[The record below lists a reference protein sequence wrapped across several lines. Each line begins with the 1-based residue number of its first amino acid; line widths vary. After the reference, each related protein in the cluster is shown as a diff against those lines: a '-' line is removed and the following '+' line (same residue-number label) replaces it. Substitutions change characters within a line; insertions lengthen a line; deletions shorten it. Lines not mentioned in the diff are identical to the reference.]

1 MKCQITNKT
10 KNTKSTNDRSQPN
23 PPTQLPI
30 TNTMNI
36 NFSRFDTLTT
46 LLAGTTAALTIVISQ
61 PAHAKTPQ
69 EVASIAGPLTVQ
81 INSSLGDGSGVIIA
95 KNGKT
100 YTVLTVNH
108 VVEKPDVKY
117 TVRTSKGKNYQA
129 TSVTRLQ
136 TAATDPDLA
145 VVKFESPE
153 EYPVATIADSD
164 LAVIG
169 TQIFVYGYPA
179 TGGLFGAEREP
190 ELSPG
195 LVTSRPRNRPEGY
208 TLRYQAVTWS
218 GMSGGPVFD
227 SEGRVIGLHGQG
239 EFGFAQTS
247 SGEVAPIKTG
257 FNAAVPI
264 NTFIAKLVAAG
275 MNKSELKVDNTPPTI
290 GSVSTANPQDAQAYY
305 FRGLSRLD
313 QGDAWEA
320 IADFNKAL
328 AFKPKNT
335 PELHFNIGN
344 ARTLIAVISDP
355 TRGSTAIQAY
365 TQAIAANPGFADA
378 YYNRALAYLA
388 AEDKPKAIADF
399 QKAAELYKQGGRTS
413 AYQDA
418 LNRIKQVQ

>member
-1 MKCQITNKT
+1 
-10 KNTKSTNDRSQPN
+10 
-23 PPTQLPI
+23 
-30 TNTMNI
+30 MNI
-36 NFSRFDTLTT
+36 NFSRYDTLAT

-61 PAHAKTPQ
+61 SAIAKTPQ

-95 KNGKT
+95 KTGKT

-108 VVEKPDVKY
+108 VVEKADVKY
-117 TVRTSKGKNYQA
+117 TVRTSKGKNYPA
-129 TSVTRLQ
+129 TAVTRLQ
-136 TAATDPDLA
+136 TAETDPDLA

-227 SEGRVIGLHGQG
+227 SDGRVIGLHGQG

-275 MNKSELKVDNTPPTI
+275 INKSELKVDNTPATSGP
-290 GSVSTANPQDAQAYY
+290 VSTANPQDAQAYY

-313 QGDAWEA
+313 EGTASEALEA
-320 IADFNKAL
+320 IADFNRAL
-328 AFKPKNT
+328 AFKPKYT
-335 PELHFNIGN
+335 PELYFNIGN
-344 ARTLIAVISDP
+344 ARTLYVALLDP
-355 TRGSTAIQAY
+355 ALDNGRYPNPIEAY
-365 TQAIAANPGFADA
+365 TKAVAANPGFADA
-378 YYNRALAYLA
+378 YYNRALAYLVKQ
-388 AEDKPKAIADF
+388 DKPKAIADF

-418 LNRIKQVQ
+418 LNRIKQLQ

>member
-1 MKCQITNKT
+1 
-10 KNTKSTNDRSQPN
+10 
-23 PPTQLPI
+23 
-30 TNTMNI
+30 MNR
-36 NFSRFDTLTT
+36 NFSRFDTLAT

-61 PAHAKTPQ
+61 PAIAKTPQ

-108 VVEKPDVKY
+108 VVEKADVKY
-117 TVRTSKGKNYQA
+117 TVRTSIGKNYQA
-129 TSVTRLQ
+129 TAVTRLQ
-136 TAATDPDLA
+136 TATTDADLA

-164 LAVIG
+164 AAVIG

-208 TLRYQAVTWS
+208 NLRYQAVTWS

-264 NTFIAKLVAAG
+264 NTFIAKLLAAG
-275 MNKSELKVDNTPPTI
+275 MNKSELKVDNTPPTV
-290 GSVSTANPQDAQAYY
+290 GPVSTANPLDAQSYY

-313 QGDAWEA
+313 RGDAWEA

-344 ARTLIAVISDP
+344 ARTLISVMPDP
-355 TRGSTAIQAY
+355 TRGPTAIQAY
-365 TQAIAANPGFADA
+365 TLAIATNPGFADA

-388 AEDKPKAIADF
+388 TEDKPKAIADF

-418 LNRIKQVQ
+418 LNRIKQLQ

>member
-1 MKCQITNKT
+1 
-10 KNTKSTNDRSQPN
+10 
-23 PPTQLPI
+23 
-30 TNTMNI
+30 MNI
-36 NFSRFDTLTT
+36 NFSRYDTLST

-61 PAHAKTPQ
+61 PAIAKTPQ

-95 KNGKT
+95 KTGKT

-108 VVEKPDVKY
+108 VVEKADVKY

-136 TAATDPDLA
+136 TAETDPDLA

-164 LAVIG
+164 RAVIG

-195 LVTSRPRNRPEGY
+195 LVTSRPGNRPEGY

-275 MNKSELKVDNTPPTI
+275 INKSELKVDNTPATQGP
-290 GSVSTANPQDAQAYY
+290 VSTANPQDAQAYY

-313 QGDAWEA
+313 QDNPSGA
-320 IADFNKAL
+320 IDDFTQAL
-328 AFKPKNT
+328 KLKPNYT

-344 ARTLIAVISDP
+344 ARTLLASIET
-355 TRGSTAIQAY
+355 TRAPSAIEAY
-365 TQAIAANPGFADA
+365 TLAIEANPGFADA
-378 YYNRALAYLA
+378 YYNRALAYL
-388 AEDKPKAIADF
+388 DNKNQPKAIADF

-418 LNRIKQVQ
+418 LNRIKQLQ

>member
-1 MKCQITNKT
+1 
-10 KNTKSTNDRSQPN
+10 
-23 PPTQLPI
+23 
-30 TNTMNI
+30 MNI
-36 NFSRFDTLTT
+36 NFSRFDTLSSV
-46 LLAGTTAALTIVISQ
+46 LAGTTVAALTIIIGQ
-61 PAHAKTPQ
+61 PAIAKTPQ
-69 EVASIAGPLTVQ
+69 QVANIAGPLTVQ
-81 INSSLGDGSGVIIA
+81 VNSAIGDGSGVIIA

-108 VVEKPDVKY
+108 VVEKPDIKY
-117 TVRTSKGKNYQA
+117 TVRTSIGKNYQA

-136 TAATDPDLA
+136 TAPTDPDLA
-145 VVKFESPE
+145 VVKFESTE

-164 LAVIG
+164 QAVIG

-179 TGGLFGAEREP
+179 TGGLFGSEREP

-264 NTFIAKLVAAG
+264 NTFIAKLVLAG
-275 MNKSELKVDNTPPTI
+275 INKSELKVDNTPAIP
-290 GSVSTANPQDAQAYY
+290 GPVSTTIPQNAQAFY

-328 AFKPKNT
+328 ASKPNYT
-335 PELHFNIGN
+335 PELYFNIGN
-344 ARTLIAVISDP
+344 ARTLISSSIDT
-355 TRGSTAIQAY
+355 TRGPSAIEAY
-365 TQAIAANPGFADA
+365 TRAIEANPGFADA
-378 YYNRALAYLA
+378 YYNRALAHL
-388 AEDKPKAIADF
+388 ENKDKAQAIVDF

-418 LNRIKQVQ
+418 LNRIKTLQ

>member
-1 MKCQITNKT
+1 
-10 KNTKSTNDRSQPN
+10 
-23 PPTQLPI
+23 
-30 TNTMNI
+30 MNI
-36 NFSRFDTLTT
+36 NFSRFDTLSSV
-46 LLAGTTAALTIVISQ
+46 LAGTSVAALTIIISQ
-61 PAHAKTPQ
+61 PAIAKTPQ
-69 EVASIAGPLTVQ
+69 AVANIAGPLTVQ

-108 VVEKPDVKY
+108 VVEKADVKY
-117 TVRTSKGKNYQA
+117 TVRTSIGKNYPA

-136 TAATDPDLA
+136 IAQTDADLA

-164 LAVIG
+164 QAVIG

-195 LVTSRPRNRPEGY
+195 LVTSRPHNRPEGY

-275 MNKSELKVDNTPPTI
+275 MNKSELKVDNTPAIQGP
-290 GSVSTANPQDAQAYY
+290 VSSANPPDAQAYY

-328 AFKPKNT
+328 ASKSNYT
-335 PELHFNIGN
+335 PELYFNIGN
-344 ARTLIAVISDP
+344 ARTLISSVDS
-355 TRGSTAIQAY
+355 TRGPSAIQAY
-365 TQAIAANPGFADA
+365 TRAIEANAGFADA
-378 YYNRALAYLA
+378 YYNRALAHL
-388 AEDKPKAIADF
+388 ENKDKPQAIADF

-413 AYQDA
+413 AYLDA
-418 LNRIKQVQ
+418 RKRIEQLQ

>member
-1 MKCQITNKT
+1 
-10 KNTKSTNDRSQPN
+10 
-23 PPTQLPI
+23 
-30 TNTMNI
+30 MNI
-36 NFSRFDTLTT
+36 NFSRFDTLSSV
-46 LLAGTTAALTIVISQ
+46 LAGTTVAALTIIISQ
-61 PAHAKTPQ
+61 PAIAKTPQ
-69 EVASIAGPLTVQ
+69 AVANIAGPLTVQ

-108 VVEKPDVKY
+108 VVEKADVKY
-117 TVRTSKGKNYQA
+117 TVRTSIGKNYPA

-136 TAATDPDLA
+136 TAQTDADLA

-164 LAVIG
+164 QAVIG

-195 LVTSRPRNRPEGY
+195 LVTSRPHNRPEGY

-275 MNKSELKVDNTPPTI
+275 MNKSELKVDNTPAIQGP
-290 GSVSTANPQDAQAYY
+290 VSSANPQDAQAYY

-328 AFKPKNT
+328 ASKSNYT
-335 PELHFNIGN
+335 PELYFNIGN
-344 ARTLIAVISDP
+344 ARTLISSVDS
-355 TRGSTAIQAY
+355 TRGPSAIQAY
-365 TQAIAANPGFADA
+365 TRAIEANAGFADA
-378 YYNRALAYLA
+378 YYNRALAHL
-388 AEDKPKAIADF
+388 ENKDKPQAIADF

-418 LNRIKQVQ
+418 RKRIEQLQ

>member
-1 MKCQITNKT
+1 
-10 KNTKSTNDRSQPN
+10 
-23 PPTQLPI
+23 
-30 TNTMNI
+30 MNI
-36 NFSRFDTLTT
+36 NFSRFDTLSSI
-46 LLAGTTAALTIVISQ
+46 LAGTTVAALTIIISQ
-61 PAHAKTPQ
+61 PAIAKTPQ
-69 EVASIAGPLTVQ
+69 EVANIAGPLTVQ
-81 INSSLGDGSGVIIA
+81 VNSTLGDGSGVIIA
-95 KNGKT
+95 KNGKN

-108 VVEKPDVKY
+108 VVEKADVKY
-117 TVRTSKGKNYQA
+117 TVRTSIGKNYQA

-136 TAATDPDLA
+136 TSQTEADLA
-145 VVKFESPE
+145 LVKFESPE

-164 LAVIG
+164 QAVIG

-264 NTFIAKLVAAG
+264 NTFMAKLAMTG
-275 MNKSELKVDNTPPTI
+275 MKPSELKLDNTPAIQGP
-290 GSVSTANPQDAQAYY
+290 VSSTNPQDPQAYY

-328 AFKPKNT
+328 ASKSNYT
-335 PELHFNIGN
+335 PEIYFNIGN
-344 ARTLIAVISDP
+344 ARTLIGSVSVDP
-355 TRGSTAIQAY
+355 TRGPSAIQAY
-365 TQAIAANPGFADA
+365 TRAIAANPGFADA
-378 YYNRALAYLA
+378 YYNRALAHL
-388 AEDKPKAIADF
+388 ENKDKPQAIADF

-418 LNRIKQVQ
+418 LKRIEQLQ

>member
-1 MKCQITNKT
+1 
-10 KNTKSTNDRSQPN
+10 
-23 PPTQLPI
+23 
-30 TNTMNI
+30 MNM
-36 NFSRFDTLTT
+36 NFSRYDTLST

-61 PAHAKTPQ
+61 PAIAKTPQ

-95 KNGKT
+95 KNGKS

-108 VVEKPDVKY
+108 VVEKADVKY
-117 TVRTSKGKNYQA
+117 TVRTSAGKNYPA
-129 TSVTRLQ
+129 TAVTRLQ
-136 TAATDPDLA
+136 TAPTDPDLA

-164 LAVIG
+164 KAVIG

-190 ELSPG
+190 EMSPG
-195 LVTSRPRNRPEGY
+195 LVTSRPRDRREGY

-239 EFGFAQTS
+239 EFGFAQIS

-264 NTFIAKLVAAG
+264 NTFIAKLAAAG
-275 MNKSELKVDNTPPTI
+275 INKSELKVDNTPTTSGP
-290 GSVSTANPQDAQAYY
+290 VSTANPQDAQAYY

-313 QGDAWEA
+313 RGEAWEA
-320 IADFNKAL
+320 IADFNRAL
-328 AFKPKNT
+328 AFNPKYS

-344 ARTLIAVISDP
+344 ARTFITASLPQPEP

-365 TQAIAANPGFADA
+365 TLAIDANPGFADA
-378 YYNRALAYLA
+378 YYNRALAYLTT
-388 AEDKPKAIADF
+388 EEKPKAIADF
-399 QKAAELYKQGGRTS
+399 QKAAELYKQGGRTT

-418 LNRIKQVQ
+418 LKRLQQLQ

>member
-1 MKCQITNKT
+1 
-10 KNTKSTNDRSQPN
+10 
-23 PPTQLPI
+23 
-30 TNTMNI
+30 MNI
-36 NFSRFDTLTT
+36 NFSRFDTLSSV
-46 LLAGTTAALTIVISQ
+46 LAGTTVAALTIVISQ
-61 PAHAKTPQ
+61 PAIAKTPQ
-69 EVASIAGPLTVQ
+69 EVANIAGPLTVQ
-81 INSSLGDGSGVIIA
+81 VNSSLGDGSGVLIA
-95 KNGKT
+95 KSGKT

-108 VVEKPDVKY
+108 VVEKADIKY

-136 TAATDPDLA
+136 TAPTQPDLA

-164 LAVIG
+164 KAVIG

-179 TGGLFGAEREP
+179 TGGLFGADREP

-195 LVTSRPRNRPEGY
+195 LVTSRPSNRPEGY
-208 TLRYQAVTWS
+208 NLRYQAVTWS

-264 NTFIAKLVAAG
+264 NTFMLQLTAAG
-275 MNKSELKVDNTPPTI
+275 MNKSELKVDNTPATQGP
-290 GSVSTANPQDAQAYY
+290 VSTINPQDAQAYY

-313 QGDAWEA
+313 RGDAWEA

-328 AFKPKNT
+328 ASKPNYT
-335 PELHFNIGN
+335 PELYFNIGN
-344 ARTLIAVISDP
+344 ARTLIGSVDP
-355 TRGSTAIQAY
+355 TRGPSAIQAY
-365 TQAIAANPGFADA
+365 TRAIAANPGFADA
-378 YYNRALAYLA
+378 YYNRALAHL
-388 AEDKPKAIADF
+388 ENQDKPQAIADF

-413 AYQDA
+413 AYLDA
-418 LNRIKQVQ
+418 RKRIEQLQ

>member
-1 MKCQITNKT
+1 
-10 KNTKSTNDRSQPN
+10 
-23 PPTQLPI
+23 
-30 TNTMNI
+30 MNI
-36 NFSRFDTLTT
+36 NFSRFDTLSSV
-46 LLAGTTAALTIVISQ
+46 LAGTSVAALTIIISQ
-61 PAHAKTPQ
+61 PAIAKTPQ
-69 EVASIAGPLTVQ
+69 AVANIAGPLTVQ

-108 VVEKPDVKY
+108 VVEKADVKY
-117 TVRTSKGKNYQA
+117 TVRTSIGKNYQA

-136 TAATDPDLA
+136 TAQNDADLA

-164 LAVIG
+164 QAVIG

-264 NTFIAKLVAAG
+264 NTFIAKLTAAG
-275 MNKSELKVDNTPPTI
+275 MNKSELKVDNTPAIQGPI
-290 GSVSTANPQDAQAYY
+290 SSANPQDAQAYY

-328 AFKPKNT
+328 ASKPNYT
-335 PELHFNIGN
+335 PELYFNIGN
-344 ARTLIAVISDP
+344 ARTLIGSVDS
-355 TRGSTAIQAY
+355 TRGPSAIQAY
-365 TQAIAANPGFADA
+365 TRAIEANAGFADA
-378 YYNRALAYLA
+378 YYNRALAHL
-388 AEDKPKAIADF
+388 ENKDKPQAIADF

-413 AYQDA
+413 AYLDA
-418 LNRIKQVQ
+418 RKRIEQLQ

>member
-1 MKCQITNKT
+1 
-10 KNTKSTNDRSQPN
+10 
-23 PPTQLPI
+23 
-30 TNTMNI
+30 MNI
-36 NFSRFDTLTT
+36 NFSRFDTLSSV
-46 LLAGTTAALTIVISQ
+46 LAGTTVAALTIVISQ
-61 PAHAKTPQ
+61 PAAIAKTPQ
-69 EVASIAGPLTVQ
+69 AVANIAGPLTVQ
-81 INSSLGDGSGVIIA
+81 VNSAIGDGSGVIIA

-108 VVEKPDVKY
+108 VVEKPDIKY

-136 TAATDPDLA
+136 TAPTDPDLA
-145 VVKFESPE
+145 VVKFESTE

-164 LAVIG
+164 QAVIG

-247 SGEVAPIKTG
+247 NGEVAPIKTG

-264 NTFIAKLVAAG
+264 NTFIAKLVLAG
-275 MNKSELKVDNTPPTI
+275 INKSELKVDNTPAIQGP
-290 GSVSTANPQDAQAYY
+290 VSTTIPQDAQAYY

-328 AFKPKNT
+328 ASKPNYT
-335 PELHFNIGN
+335 PELYFNIGN
-344 ARTLIAVISDP
+344 ARTLISSVDP
-355 TRGSTAIQAY
+355 TRGPSAIQAY
-365 TQAIAANPGFADA
+365 TRAIAANPGFADA
-378 YYNRALAYLA
+378 YYNRALAHI
-388 AEDKPKAIADF
+388 ENKDKAQAIADF
-399 QKAAELYKQGGRTS
+399 EKAAELYKQGGRTT

-418 LNRIKQVQ
+418 RKRIEQLQ

>member
-1 MKCQITNKT
+1 
-10 KNTKSTNDRSQPN
+10 
-23 PPTQLPI
+23 
-30 TNTMNI
+30 MNI
-36 NFSRFDTLTT
+36 NFSRFDTLSSV
-46 LLAGTTAALTIVISQ
+46 LAGTSVTALTIIISQ
-61 PAHAKTPQ
+61 PAIAKTPQ
-69 EVASIAGPLTVQ
+69 AVANIAGPLTVQ

-108 VVEKPDVKY
+108 VVEKADVKY
-117 TVRTSKGKNYQA
+117 TVRTSIGKNYPA

-136 TAATDPDLA
+136 TAQTDADLA

-164 LAVIG
+164 QAVIG

-195 LVTSRPRNRPEGY
+195 LVTSRPHNRPEGY

-275 MNKSELKVDNTPPTI
+275 MNKSELKVDNTPAIQGP
-290 GSVSTANPQDAQAYY
+290 VSSANPQDAQAYY

-328 AFKPKNT
+328 ASKSNYT
-335 PELHFNIGN
+335 PELYFNIGN
-344 ARTLIAVISDP
+344 ARTLISSVDS
-355 TRGSTAIQAY
+355 TRGPSAIQAY
-365 TQAIAANPGFADA
+365 TRAIEANAGFADA
-378 YYNRALAYLA
+378 YYNRALAHL
-388 AEDKPKAIADF
+388 ENKDKPQAIADF

-418 LNRIKQVQ
+418 RKRIEQLQ

>member
-1 MKCQITNKT
+1 M
-10 KNTKSTNDRSQPN
+10 NT
-23 PPTQLPI
+23 
-30 TNTMNI
+30 
-36 NFSRFDTLTT
+36 NFSRFDTLTA
-46 LLAGTTAALTIVISQ
+46 LLTGTTAALTIIISQ
-61 PAHAKTPQ
+61 PAIAKTPQ
-69 EVASIAGPLTVQ
+69 EVANIAGPLTVQ
-81 INSSLGDGSGVIIA
+81 VNSSLGDGSGVIIA
-95 KNGKT
+95 KNGNT

-108 VVEKPDVKY
+108 VVEKPDIKY

-129 TSVTRLQ
+129 TDVTRLQ
-136 TAATDPDLA
+136 KTETDPDLA
-145 VVKFESPE
+145 VVKFESSE
-153 EYPVATIADSD
+153 TYPVATIADSD
-164 LAVIG
+164 QAAIG

-264 NTFIAKLVAAG
+264 NTFIDKLGVAG
-275 MNKSELKVDNTPPTI
+275 MNKSELKVDNSPSTI
-290 GSVSTANPQDAQAYY
+290 GPISTVNPQDAQAYY

-313 QGDAWEA
+313 RGDAWEA

-328 AFKPKNT
+328 TLKPNNT
-335 PELHFNIGN
+335 PELYFNIGN
-344 ARTLIAVISDP
+344 ARTFIASSPDT
-355 TRGSTAIQAY
+355 TRGSNAIQAY
-365 TQAIAANPGFADA
+365 TRAIEANPGFADA
-378 YYNRALAYLA
+378 YYNRALAHLDNK
-388 AEDKPKAIADF
+388 DKPKAIADF

-418 LNRIKQVQ
+418 LNRVKQLQ